1 MSASPRHVI
10 VLAAGQGTR
19 MRTARPKVL
28 HRIGGHPLVGHVLDA
43 AAPLRAVTTT
53 VIVGHQ
59 AETVEAAVR
68 ALGHPRLR
76 FVRQET
82 QAGTAHA
89 LLQAEGAL
97 AGARGTLVV
106 LSGDAPLVRAAT
118 LAQLVEH
125 HESRGAAATVVTA
138 LLERPYGYGRVV
150 RLDGALVR
158 VVEEADA
165 SPEQRRIRE
174 VNAGIYAFDL
184 APLFGALHA
193 VPEAG
198 PKHERYLPAILSRY
212 RRRGLTVETVT
223 APDAREVRGVNS
235 QAELAELGSVM
246 RHVKNE
252 ELMAAGVT
260 IEDPATT
267 YIDRDVEVGSDT
279 VIHPGVTLEGRT
291 VVGARC
297 EIRSGVRITD
307 STLGDDVVVND
318 CSVVVRSAV
327 AAGARVG
334 PFAHL
339 RPESTLGAGAR
350 VGAFVEVKK
359 STLGDGAKANHL
371 SYLGDATL
379 EAGVNVGAGTITCNY
394 DGAAKHPTKIEEGA
408 FIGSG
413 TELVAPVTVG
423 RGAYVAA
430 GSCITEDVP
439 AGALGVARGRQAN
452 KDGWAAK
459 RKRRAPETGTD

>member
-1 MSASPRHVI
+1 
-10 VLAAGQGTR
+10 
-19 MRTARPKVL
+19 MRTSPDGGRATADVFSAAEIAR
-28 HRIGGHPLVGHVLDA
+28 A
-43 AAPLRAVTTT
+43 ARVP
-53 VIVGHQ
+53 
-59 AETVEAAVR
+59 EAAVR
-68 ALGHPRLR
+68 ALGRPRLR
-76 FVRQET
+76 FVRQEP

-118 LAQLVEH
+118 LARLVEH
-125 HESRGAAATVVTA
+125 HEEQGAAATVVTA
-138 LLERPYGYGRVV
+138 EVERPYGYGRVV
-150 RLDGALVR
+150 RVDGALVR
-158 VVEEADA
+158 IVEEADA

-184 APLFGALHA
+184 APLFAALHA

-198 PKHERYLPAILSRY
+198 PKHERYLPAVLSRY
-212 RRRGLTVETVT
+212 RRRGLTVETVA

-246 RHVKNE
+246 RHIKNA
-252 ELMAAGVT
+252 ELMAGGVT
-260 IEDPATT
+260 IVDPATT
-267 YIDRDVEVGSDT
+267 YVDRDVSVGPDT

-297 EIRSGVRITD
+297 ELRSGVRIAD
-307 STLGDDVVVND
+307 STLGDDVTVND
-318 CSVVVRSAV
+318 CSVVVRSEV
-327 AAGARVG
+327 AGGARVG

-339 RPESTLGAGAR
+339 RPESALGAGAR

-371 SYLGDATL
+371 SYLGDATI

-394 DGAAKHPTKIEEGA
+394 DGEAKHPTRIEAGA

-452 KDGWAAK
+452 QAGWAAK
-459 RKRRAPETGTD
+459 RSRGGPATRAD

>member
-1 MSASPRHVI
+1 MSVRHVV
-10 VLAAGQGTR
+10 VLAAGKGTR
-19 MRTARPKVL
+19 MQSARPKVL
-28 HRIGGHPLVGHVLDA
+28 HRIGGHPLVAHVLRA
-43 AAPLRAVTTT
+43 AATLNPVSTT

-68 ALGHPRLR
+68 GLDRPRLR
-76 FVRQET
+76 FVRQEP

-97 AGARGTLVV
+97 SGAIGTLVV
-106 LSGDAPLVRAAT
+106 LSGDAPLIRSAT
-118 LAQLVEH
+118 LSRLVEH
-125 HESRGAAATVVTA
+125 HESRRAAATVVTA
-138 LLERPYGYGRVV
+138 VIERPYGFGRIV
-150 RLDGALVR
+150 RHEGALAR
-158 VVEEADA
+158 IVEEVDA

-193 VPEAG
+193 VPEAE
-198 PKHERYLPAILSRY
+198 PKHERYLPAVLSGY
-212 RRRGLTVETVT
+212 RRRGLIVETVG
-223 APDAREVRGVNS
+223 AGDAREVRGVNS
-235 QAELAELGSVM
+235 QAELAELCSVM
-246 RHVKNE
+246 RQLKNE

-267 YIDRDVEVGSDT
+267 YIDRDVEVGPDT
-279 VIHPGVTLEGRT
+279 VIHPGVKLEGRT
-291 VVGARC
+291 VIGARC
-297 EIRSGVRITD
+297 ELRGGVRIAD
-307 STLGDDVVVND
+307 STLGDDVTVND

-327 AAGARVG
+327 ADGARIG
-334 PFAHL
+334 PFAHV
-339 RPESTLGAGAR
+339 RPESTLGEGAR

-359 STLGDGAKANHL
+359 STLGEGAKANHL
-371 SYLGDATL
+371 SYIGDATL

-394 DGAAKHPTKIEEGA
+394 DGEAKHPTMVEAGA

-413 TELVAPVTVG
+413 TQLVAPVTVG

-439 AGALGVARGRQAN
+439 AGALAVARGRQAN
-452 KDGWAAK
+452 KDGWAAN
-459 RKRRAPETGTD
+459 RKRSGPGAPSD